1 MRIYNKNYKNIY
13 LPWKKKSF
21 IRPKYPKND
30 IATVYQHESSIVSSE
45 RKFACPRRRR
55 KKERN
60 QRKCW
65 KRKPAVANC
74 RQNTSFFC
82 FPLDRNIRRENIIH
96 YEELGEKRCTHRS
109 KRTGGWPPMQWNEAS
124 GVSRG
129 GSLSLSLSPSRI
141 QKCSFFLFHV
151 YLKWYM
157 GLGSKLDPLGC
168 ELGSELDPFGM
179 RTNVKHLSH
188 VHILRESDL
197 GCLTLVKNE

>member
-1 MRIYNKNYKNIY
+1 MKEKEFYQTKIPQERYCNSLSTWVFNSKQ
-13 LPWKKKSF
+13 WKK
-21 IRPKYPKND
+21 ICVPKK
-30 IATVYQHESSIVSSE
+30 EEKE
-45 RKFACPRRRR
+45 RKKP
-55 KKERN
+55 KKML
-60 QRKCW
+60 KKKTSCC
-65 KRKPAVANC
+65 KL
-74 RQNTSFFC
+74 QNTSFSC

-188 VHILRESDL
+188 VHILRVPYPHKKSTWDKIK
-197 GCLTLVKNE
+197 V